1 MLSAKDRTIG
11 ASRGQRRA
19 GYFDDCLPLFEAPR
33 KGVTDHGFARV
44 AGRYQGR
51 LFDLQAVPDAL
62 SYRKLPCLWLLVT
75 LTEPMPVGGTLD
87 IMMRPAGGEVFSN
100 FGALTGRVT
109 LPATFPDRAQAR
121 TDGAGALPPEALVA
135 DQAGLFARPRVKELV
150 LSPKGLRL
158 VWLAEEADRGRY
170 LIFRDSEVGAAPL
183 APAVIQSLMDDL
195 IALAASLEGTP

>member
-1 MLSAKDRTIG
+1 MWPFAGPSALKERTD
-11 ASRGQRRA
+11 ARA
-19 GYFDDCLPLFEAPR
+19 GWFDASLLLLSDARVVMTP
-33 KGVTDHGFARV
+33 HGFPRV
-44 AGRYQGR
+44 AGRYRGR
-51 LFDLQAVPDAL
+51 LFDWQAVPDAL

-100 FGALTGRVT
+100 FGTLTGRVT

-121 TDGAGALPPEALVA
+121 TDGAGALPPEAVVA

-170 LIFRDSEVGAAPL
+170 LIFRDSEVGAAPVSSG
-183 APAVIQSLMDDL
+183 VIQALMDDL